1 MRKGIL
7 LYGTLLFMLFS
18 FAAKAQVTS
27 LNEDFTTCIS
37 STLPSSWTKY
47 SVTGTDAWKCSTTGY
62 LGNCAYMNGYS
73 NNTNNANEDW
83 LISPLLNLSSYA
95 SPNLSFWTRNDFTG
109 NQLQVLVSSNYT
121 AASNPNT
128 ATWTT
133 LPATLP
139 TANSNVW
146 TLSQNIN
153 LTPYKATPFRI
164 AYKYIS
170 TTSAAASWKV
180 DEINIADGSM
190 SSLSK
195 KMINVG
201 QCNAGNQTTSQSF
214 SFTMSAINGTLNVTI
229 PSPFQLSKDNVSF
242 SNSLSYTS
250 ANGGIPQTVYVRIA
264 PTVADKVYRKEIQF
278 IYNGAPF
285 GEKVYVL
292 GTSMPDVTTLRV
304 ASWNMRWFGYPSMCA
319 CDTALAKANALQVLK
334 DMNADVY
341 CLEEVV
347 STSQLASITS
357 SLGSN
362 FNYTIS
368 PYCTGAQT
376 TSSFNYSTGQKL
388 AYIYNTAKIQN
399 IGTFGLLK
407 STYPSDTAAYYCFSS
422 GRFPYVMKA
431 ALSLNGALKDTIIFA
446 DIHAKAGDLLED
458 HNRRVCSSQK
468 MTDSLN
474 ALFSG
479 KKVLV
484 IGDYNDYLEGANATG
499 QTVSPYQ
506 YLLTNGYNGISLP
519 SLYPT
524 QSTYVGST
532 SHIIDNIACTPN
544 LKAKYID
551 SSFFIF
557 TETNKYITNYSNTT
571 SDHYPI
577 MSYFK
582 FNFPVISNGIKAYEN
597 VMFGMVNPSNT
608 TLNLYN
614 IENGAKKS
622 SLKIYDIM
630 GKIVYQTTLEN
641 FQTNIQLNIPN
652 IYTGLYFV
660 EINNEKGRSVQ
671 KWNVVE

>member
-1 MRKGIL
+1 MRKEIL
-7 LYGTLLFMLFS
+7 LYVTLILCVCAMNLN
-18 FAAKAQVTS
+18 AQVTS
-27 LNEDFTTCIS
+27 LNEDFSTCINAVP
-37 STLPSSWTKY
+37 STWTKY
-47 SVTGTDAWKCSTTGY
+47 SVTGTDSWKCSTTGY
-62 LGNCAYMNGYS
+62 TGNCAYMNGYS

-95 SPNLSFWTRNDFTG
+95 TPSLSFWSITNFAG
-109 NQLQVLVSSNYT
+109 NQMQVLVSSNYA

-128 ATWTT
+128 ATWTA

-139 TANSNVW
+139 LTSSNVW

-164 AYKYIS
+164 AYKYTS

-180 DEINIADGSM
+180 DDVNITDGTISA
-190 SSLSK
+190 LSK

-201 QCNAGNQTTSQSF
+201 QCNAGSQTTAQSF
-214 SFTMSAINGTLNVTI
+214 TFTMSAINGIFNVMV
-229 PSPFQLSKDNVSF
+229 PAPFQLSKDNVSF
-242 SNSLSYTS
+242 SNSLNYTA

-264 PTVADKVYRKEIQF
+264 PTVADKLYRKEIEF
-278 IYNGAPF
+278 VYNGATL
-285 GEKVYVL
+285 GDKVYVL

-304 ASWNMRWFGYPSMCA
+304 ASWNMRWFGNPSMCV
-319 CDTALAKANALQVLK
+319 CDTALAKTNALKILK

-357 SLGSN
+357 ALGSN

-368 PYCTGAQT
+368 PFCSGAQT
-376 TSSFNYSTGQKL
+376 TSSFNYASGQKL
-388 AYIYNTAKIQN
+388 AYIYNTAKVQN

-407 STYPSDTAAYYCFSS
+407 STYPSDTSAYYCFSS

-431 ALSLNGALKDTIIFA
+431 VLSLNGGLKDTIIFT

-458 HNRRVCSSQK
+458 HNRRVCGAQK
-468 MTDSLN
+468 MTDSLKV
-474 ALFSG
+474 LFPG
-479 KKVLV
+479 KKVMV
-484 IGDYNDYLEGANATG
+484 IGDFNDYLEGANATG

-506 YLLTNGYNGISLP
+506 YLLNNGFNGISLP

-524 QSTYVGST
+524 QSTFVGST
-532 SHIIDNIACTPN
+532 SHIIDNVVCTPN

-557 TETNKYITNYSNTT
+557 TEANKYITDYSTTT

-577 MSYFK
+577 MSYYQ
-582 FNFPVISNGIKAYEN
+582 FNFPFISNGINTLEKSL
-597 VMFGMVNPSNT
+597 FGMVNPSNNI
-608 TLNLYN
+608 LNLYN
-614 IENGAKKS
+614 IENGTTKS
-622 SLKIYDIM
+622 SLTVYDMM
-630 GKIVYQTTLEN
+630 GKIVYQALLEN
-641 FQTNIQLNIPN
+641 FQSHLQISIPN
-652 IYTGLYFV
+652 VKMGLYLV
-660 EINNEKGRSVQ
+660 EINNDKGRSIQ
-671 KWNVVE
+671 KWNVVD

>member
-7 LYGTLLFMLFS
+7 LYVTLILCVCAMNLN
-18 FAAKAQVTS
+18 AQVTS
-27 LNEDFTTCIS
+27 LNEDFSTCINAVP
-37 STLPSSWTKY
+37 STWTKY
-47 SVTGTDAWKCSTTGY
+47 SVTGTDSWKCSTTGY
-62 LGNCAYMNGYS
+62 TGNCAYMNGYS

-95 SPNLSFWTRNDFTG
+95 TPSLSFWSITNFAG
-109 NQLQVLVSSNYT
+109 NQMQVLVSSNYA

-128 ATWTT
+128 ATWTA

-139 TANSNVW
+139 LTSSNVW

-164 AYKYIS
+164 AYKYTS

-180 DEINIADGSM
+180 DDVNITDGTISA
-190 SSLSK
+190 LSK

-201 QCNAGNQTTSQSF
+201 QCNAGSQTTAQSF
-214 SFTMSAINGTLNVTI
+214 TFTMSAINGTFNVTV
-229 PSPFQLSKDNVSF
+229 PAPFQLSKDNVSF
-242 SNSLSYTS
+242 SNSLNYTA
-250 ANGGIPQTVYVRIA
+250 ANGGTPQTVYVRIA
-264 PTVADKVYRKEIQF
+264 PTVADKLYRKEIEF
-278 IYNGAPF
+278 VYNGATL
-285 GEKVYVL
+285 GDKVYVL

-304 ASWNMRWFGYPSMCA
+304 ASWNMRWFGNPSMCV
-319 CDTALAKANALQVLK
+319 CDTALAKTNALKILK

-357 SLGSN
+357 ALGSN

-368 PYCTGAQT
+368 PFCSGAQT
-376 TSSFNYSTGQKL
+376 TSNFNYASGQKL
-388 AYIYNTAKIQN
+388 AYIYNTAKVQN

-407 STYPSDTAAYYCFSS
+407 STYPSDTSAYYCFSS

-431 ALSLNGALKDTIIFA
+431 VLSLNGGLKDTIIFT

-458 HNRRVCSSQK
+458 HNRRVCGAQK
-468 MTDSLN
+468 MTDSLKV
-474 ALFSG
+474 LFPG
-479 KKVLV
+479 KKVMV
-484 IGDYNDYLEGANATG
+484 IGDFNDYLEGANATG

-506 YLLTNGYNGISLP
+506 YLLNNGFNGISLP

-524 QSTYVGST
+524 QSTFVGST
-532 SHIIDNIACTPN
+532 SHIIDNVVCTPN

-557 TETNKYITNYSNTT
+557 TEANKYITDYSTTT

-577 MSYFK
+577 MSYYK
-582 FNFPVISNGIKAYEN
+582 FNFPFISNGINTFEKSL
-597 VMFGMVNPSNT
+597 FGMVNPSNNI
-608 TLNLYN
+608 LNLYN
-614 IENGAKKS
+614 IENGTTKS
-622 SLKIYDIM
+622 SLTVYDMM
-630 GKIVYQTTLEN
+630 GKIVYQALLEN
-641 FQTNIQLNIPN
+641 FQSHLQISIPN
-652 IYTGLYFV
+652 VKIGLYLV
-660 EINNEKGRSVQ
+660 EINNDKGRSIQ
-671 KWNVVE
+671 KWNVVD